1 MSANDLILLNQLLDL
16 RLSEIGQGLTE
27 EEFFEIFS
35 AEQVLKDDDLSY
47 EELSAGVVDGGG
59 DGGIDSLFFFVN
71 NVPFYDEMDVGVLKR
86 GARLRLVL
94 IQSKSSEGFTEVAI
108 EKLISSARD
117 FFDLNKKIEDLS
129 VVYNKDVIG
138 KVANFRNTYFALV
151 SKFPEVHIYYAYA
164 TKGVDIHPDV
174 ERKVSVLK
182 ETIESLL
189 SPVSFSFGFFK
200 ASDLLLS
207 SRKSPPTTL
216 TLKLA
221 ENPISTSQEGFVAL
235 VSLGD
240 YLNFITDENGHLRA
254 YLFEGNVRDY
264 QGKTE
269 VNGEIRRTVE
279 SVTAEDFWWLNNGV
293 SIICSKASS
302 GSKTLTIEDPEIVN
316 GLQTSREIYN
326 ALQGKDLEKERRN
339 ILVRVLTPQN
349 QESRDHIIKATNSQT
364 PIPASSLRATDK
376 IHRDIE
382 DFLYSRGYYYDRRKN
397 YYKNI
402 GKPLKKIFGI
412 PFVAQS
418 VMACALSEPANARAR
433 PSSLIKKDEAYSRI
447 FNSQYPL
454 EIYLICP
461 IIVQSISDII
471 RQCDVVDYRVHANNI
486 LFYVSALW
494 ALRHSGVPSPRISQ
508 IAHLDIEQVRAETV
522 LPVIDIVWREY
533 IRLGGNDQIAKGTE
547 LASVLIE
554 KHRQEVVASFKKTA
568 GECSG

>member
-27 EEFFEIFS
+27 DEFFEIFS

-47 EELSAGVVDGGG
+47 EELSAGIVDGGG

-71 NVPFYDEMDVGVLKR
+71 DALFYDEMDIGILKR
-86 GARLRLVL
+86 GATLRLVM
-94 IQSKSSEGFTEVAI
+94 IQSKSSDCFAETPI
-108 EKLISSARD
+108 EKFISSARD
-117 FFDLNKKIEDLS
+117 FFDLNKTIDELS
-129 VVYNKDVIG
+129 TVYNKDVIG
-138 KVANFRNTYFALV
+138 KVANFRSVYLSLV
-151 SKFPEVHIYYAYA
+151 SKFPEVQIYYIYA
-164 TKGVDIHPDV
+164 TKGVNIHPNV
-174 ERKVSVLK
+174 ERKISALK

-189 SPVSFSFGFFK
+189 SPVLFSFSFFK

-207 SRKSPPTTL
+207 SRKSPPTTS

-240 YLNFITDENGHLRA
+240 YLNFITDENGHLKA

-279 SVTAEDFWWLNNGV
+279 SATTEDFWWLNNGV
-293 SIICSKASS
+293 SIICSQASS
-302 GSKTLTIEDPEIVN
+302 GRKTLTIADPEIVN

-326 ALQGKDLEKERRN
+326 ALQGKDLEKEHRN
-339 ILVRVLTPQN
+339 ILVRVLTPQS

-382 DFLYSRGYYYDRRKN
+382 DFLYSKGYYYDRRKN

-454 EIYLICP
+454 EIYLKCP
-461 IIVQSISDII
+461 IIVQGVTDII
-471 RQCDVVDYRVHANNI
+471 RQCGLSDYRKHANNI

-494 ALRHSGVPSPRISQ
+494 ALHYSGVPSPRITQ
-508 IAHLDIEQVRAETV
+508 IAQLDITQVNAKTV
-522 LPVIDIVWREY
+522 LPIADLVWHEY
-533 IRLGGNDQIAKGTE
+533 VRLGGSDQVAKGTE
-547 LASVLIE
+547 LASILI
-554 KHRQEVVASFKKTA
+554 KNHRKEAIASLKKIS
-568 GECSG
+568 C